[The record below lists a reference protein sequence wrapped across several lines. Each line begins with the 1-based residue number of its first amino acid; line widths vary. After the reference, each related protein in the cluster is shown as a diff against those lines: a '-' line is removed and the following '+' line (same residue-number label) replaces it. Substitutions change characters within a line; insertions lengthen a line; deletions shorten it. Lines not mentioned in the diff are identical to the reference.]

1 MIENEGATPVDA
13 EVIESPVESK
23 SMDDTIRETLRSL
36 KERGAEIEAP
46 ADPEEKAERIR
57 NEQGKFAKPDAKPEA
72 EVTETPVEPEVP
84 EAVIKAAPNT
94 WKKGP
99 AEKFVALDAEVQEE
113 ILRREADIHKGL
125 ESYRAKAQWADS
137 MKSAIEPFEATVR
150 ALGVTPDVAV
160 RELMAADHRMRY
172 GSPADKQQYFAYL
185 AKSYGVDLGQVQ
197 QSEQTPVDPTVAA
210 LQQQVAE
217 LRGQAYQQQ
226 VQVKQQEENALNS
239 EISAFATDPKNRH
252 FESVRGYMA
261 ALLQAGQARDL
272 ADAYEQAI
280 FANPATRAAVLAE
293 QQAAARADSAKKA
306 QAAKAA
312 SSVNVRSRPSMPV
325 SQPIGSMDDTIRAT
339 LRRLQSA

>member
-1 MIENEGATPVDA
+1 MIENEGATPIED
-13 EVIESPVESK
+13 EVIEVEQPK

-57 NEQGKFAKPDAKPEA
+57 NEQGKFAKA
-72 EVTETPVEPEVP
+72 EDKPVEPETPAEP
-84 EAVIKAAPNT
+84 EVAEPQIKAAPNT

-99 AEKFVALDAEVQEE
+99 AEKFVALDPEVQEE

-125 ESYRAKAQWADS
+125 EGYKAKAQWADT
-137 MKSAIEPFEATVR
+137 MQSAIAPFEATVR

-160 RELMAADHRMRY
+160 RELMAADHKMRY
-172 GSPADKQQYFAYL
+172 GTPADKQQYFAYL
-185 AKSYGVDLGQVQ
+185 AKSYGVDLSQLPATD
-197 QSEQTPVDPTVAA
+197 SASVDPTVAA
-210 LQQQVAE
+210 LKQQVE
-217 LRGQAYQQQ
+217 QLYGHINQQQ
-226 VQVKQQEENALNS
+226 VQSKQQAEQALNS
-239 EISAFATDPKNRH
+239 EISAFAADPKNRH

-261 ALLQAGQARDL
+261 ALLQAGQASDL
-272 ADAYEQAI
+272 ADAYEQAVY
-280 FANPATRAAVLAE
+280 ANPATRAALLAE
-293 QQAAARADSAKKA
+293 QQAAARAESAKKA

-312 SSVNVRSRPSMPV
+312 SSVNVRNRPSMPV